1 MWQRTLALLAGMT
14 LFCAVT
20 TVSVASFWHVATWD
34 MLGYWVVL
42 AALMFAPVLLCLL
55 RRVGKPV
62 RAARVKLTLKWGRSA
77 G

>member
-1 MWQRTLALLAGMT
+1 LLIGVT
-14 LFCAVT
+14 LFCAVA
-20 TVSVASFWHVATWD
+20 TVGLASFWHVATRD

-55 RRVGKPV
+55 CRVGKPV
-62 RAARVKLTLKWGRSA
+62 WAARVKLTLKWGRSA